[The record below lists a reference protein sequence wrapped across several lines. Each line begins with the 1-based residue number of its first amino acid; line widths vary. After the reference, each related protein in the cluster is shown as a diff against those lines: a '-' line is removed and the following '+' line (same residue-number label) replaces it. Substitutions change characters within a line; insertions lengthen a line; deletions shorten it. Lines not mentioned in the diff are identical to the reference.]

1 MSNATLEYFE
11 ECRQKIAEADRLYKR
26 ERELR
31 REAEQIQ
38 QHRSQIREDIANMQ
52 RLIAVMIDN
61 DWDPVEAKLKTES
74 EERQHSFWDI
84 RYSAETIGAG
94 LGISLNSAYGMT
106 GATGA
111 SGGMSSPQQAAGVGG
126 GAVYSCNKYSGI
138 SGVQTVTL
146 SGAQGSSYAYS
157 VAQGAN
163 GSTGN
168 YP

>member
-11 ECRQKIAEADRLYKR
+11 EYRQKIAEADRLYKR

-38 QHRSQIREDIANMQ
+38 QHRQQIKEDLANMG
-52 RLIAVMIDN
+52 RLITAMIEN

-74 EERQHSFWDI
+74 GERQRSFWDT
-84 RYSAETIGAG
+84 RSSAETISSAMTAG
-94 LGISLNSAYGMT
+94 LGLGVSANAAYGMT

-111 SGGMSSPQQAAGVGG
+111 IGMGG
-126 GAVYSCNKYSGI
+126 GASYGCNKYTGI
-138 SGVQTVTL
+138 SGVQTITL
-146 SGAQGSSYAYS
+146 SGAQGSSYAYP
-157 VAQGAN
+157 VAKGAN
-163 GSTGN
+163 GGTGN